1 MKQLS
6 FWRIVGAIA
15 TGALSVVS
23 NVIANMITSSNWR
36 FILIFLITGGII
48 GLVYW
53 LSKPQNV
60 DVTIKA
66 PVTLKSD
73 QERRAYAKSGLIICA
88 SLYKPKEGTKASK
101 LTPAGRLKAAKAQN
115 YTVLDLENSNFA
127 TAIEA
132 ISTHASQLKYC
143 WIITTTSS
151 DGKQSASAPYVPVM
165 VKYLQEVKQVKCEFK
180 YEGYSVTLDSD
191 SEVTVKTRNLVN
203 RIFKEAQ
210 KLGLKNEDII
220 ADITGGMRSIPLG
233 IILACLDGHRK
244 IQFIG
249 THYDQ
254 NAGFSGPLYPMIFE
268 YEPILRE

>member
-1 MKQLS
+1 MRHPKFLQV
-6 FWRIVGAIA
+6 FGAVA
-15 TGALSVVS
+15 AGVLSVSSNVVA
-23 NVIANMITSSNWR
+23 NVIASSNWR
-36 FILIFLITGGII
+36 IILIFLITGGII

-53 LSKPQNV
+53 LSRPKRV

-66 PVTLKSD
+66 PITLKSEQD
-73 QERRAYAKSGLIICA
+73 RLAYAKSGLIVCA
-88 SLYKPKEGTKASK
+88 SLYKPNEGTKASK
-101 LTPAGRLKAAKAQN
+101 LKPADRLMAAKEQN
-115 YTVLDLENSNFA
+115 YTLLDLENSNFA

-151 DGKQSASAPYVPVM
+151 DGKQSASAPYVPVL
-165 VKYLQEVKQVKCEFK
+165 VKYLQEVNQVKCKFK
-180 YEGYSVTLDSD
+180 YEGYSVTLDND
-191 SEVTVKTRNLVN
+191 SEVTIKTRNLVN

-210 KLGLKNEDII
+210 KLRLKDEDII

-254 NAGFSGPLYPMIFE
+254 NARFSGPLYPMVFD
-268 YEPILRE
+268 YEPILSE